1 MNKRRK
7 PTTCPDCQEL
17 QAENQ
22 QLREVI
28 KGLLKRLTALEAQ
41 VAANS
46 QNSSR
51 PPASDG
57 LTKRPAIAR
66 ERGLRNPGK
75 QPGTEGFH
83 LAQVA
88 EPDEVVRYQ
97 PDHCFSCGNTLDT
110 ALVVDQVIR
119 QVHDIPKV
127 QLLVTEHQ
135 AEIRRCACGVEN
147 LASFPDGVG
156 APTQYGPRIKALS
169 ICLVTQQHLPFRRA
183 CEILFDTYG
192 ATVSEGTVLD
202 WVRSTAEHCVAP
214 AVAQIAELL
223 VTAPV
228 IHLDET
234 GARTEGKLGWVHSAG
249 TALATHYSFSRRR
262 GVEGMQ
268 VAGIV
273 PHAEGI
279 LVHDGW
285 APYRKFENL
294 HALCNAHHLRELQ
307 GLEELGQKWPAQM
320 RSVLL
325 DAREQV
331 LGSKTQVL
339 SGRQQDRLAKRYSQ
353 ALKAGYLEIE
363 RIQESEAH
371 SARKGKNLLHRL
383 DVYREAVLCFTT
395 ERLVPFSNNQAE
407 QDIRMVKLQQKISG
421 CWRTE
426 RGIRAFLTL
435 RSYLSTLRKNGVN
448 PLHGLELAISGTPW
462 LPQSG

>member
-1 MNKRRK
+1 VKKRRSQT
-7 PTTCPDCQEL
+7 PCPDCQEL
-17 QAENQ
+17 RTENQ
-22 QLREVI
+22 ELREVI
-28 KGLLKRLTALEAQ
+28 KGLLKRLTTLEGQ

-46 QNSSR
+46 RNSSR

-75 QPGTEGFH
+75 QPGTAGFH
-83 LAQVA
+83 LVQVA
-88 EPDEVVRYQ
+88 EVDAVLRYQ
-97 PDHCFSCGNTLDT
+97 PDNCVGCGHSLDT

-135 AEIRRCACGVEN
+135 AEIRSCACGVEN
-147 LASFPDGVG
+147 VASFPDGVG
-156 APTQYGPRIKALS
+156 APTQYGPRLRALA

-183 CEILFDTYG
+183 CEILFDIYG

-202 WVRSTAEHCVAP
+202 WVRTTAEQDVAP
-214 AVAQIAELL
+214 VVEQIAELL
-223 VTAPV
+223 KAAPV
-228 IHLDET
+228 VHLDET
-234 GARTEGKLGWVHSAG
+234 GARTEGRLGWVHSAG
-249 TALATHYSFSRRR
+249 TARATHYSFSRRR

-273 PHAEGI
+273 PNAKGI

-285 APYRKFENL
+285 APYRKFSNP

-307 GLEELGQKWPAQM
+307 GLEELGQMWPAQM
-320 RSVLL
+320 RQVLL

-331 LGSKTQVL
+331 LGSKTKVL
-339 SGRQQDRLAKRYSQ
+339 SRHQQGRLAQRYSQ
-353 ALKAGYLEIE
+353 TLKAGYLEIAQMDGGE
-363 RIQESEAH
+363 TNSVRMAN
-371 SARKGKNLLHRL
+371 NLLHRL
-383 DVYREAVLCFTT
+383 DIYREAVLRFTT
-395 ERLVPFSNNQAE
+395 EPLVPFSNNQAE
-407 QDIRMVKLQQKISG
+407 QDIRMVKLQQKVSG

-462 LPQSG
+462 LPQTA